1 MKASEL
7 ISIKAAL
14 KAEMLRRNGFGS
26 LAEFGGSAYDFAVAP
41 GIGVKTK
48 PEHGQKTID
57 LLLKIEDY
65 GNLVLVRE
73 NDPIPSDFNVGL
85 LTEIQRLAS
94 EAKTGES
101 AETVS
106 KLFPSRTAEKSSCRG
121 ACTGLCVGSCHGNCN
136 GCTGCTA
143 SCGTGCASGCNTSCN
158 TGCNTG
164 CAGSCTGNCT
174 GTCYSSCSG
183 HCDTGCSG
191 ATAQTKA

>member
-7 ISIKAAL
+7 VTLKAAV

-26 LAEFGGSAYDFAVAP
+26 LASFGGSAYDFTTAPAV
-41 GIGVKTK
+41 GVKTL

-65 GNLVLVRE
+65 GNLVLVKE
-73 NDPIPSDFNVGL
+73 NDPIPSDFNSSLVN
-85 LTEIQRLAS
+85 EINRLKS

-101 AETVS
+101 TKTVTN
-106 KLFPSRTAEKSSCRG
+106 LFPSRTAEASSCRG
-121 ACTGLCVGSCHGNCN
+121 ACTGLCVGSCHGMCN

-164 CAGSCTGNCT
+164 CQGSCTGNCT
-174 GTCYSSCSG
+174 GSCYTACTG
-183 HCDTGCSG
+183 GCDTGCTG
-191 ATAQTKA
+191 ATAATKK